1 MTGQLGIVD
10 AQGRDPGESR
20 LQSRQEF
27 RLELA
32 VETAPFVD
40 ILFIA
45 GYVRVEQD
53 RVDDAVTVFAEAA
66 QAHEQCQA
74 HRIIVGFERHLA
86 GRAVLIADDFLEV
99 DVIDAL
105 VLARV
110 AAEGKAFLHLAD
122 EQAEGLAQVAGIVAI
137 ENGRFRRR
145 IICIFARFGA
155 DFDDFP
161 RFDDEHTLAVVD
173 SNP

>member
-1 MTGQLGIVD
+1 M
-10 AQGRDPGESR
+10 PGPS
-20 LQSRQEF
+20 
-27 RLELA
+27 
-32 VETAPFVD
+32 
-40 ILFIA
+40 
-45 GYVRVEQD
+45 Y
-53 RVDDAVTVFAEAA
+53 
-66 QAHEQCQA
+66 
-74 HRIIVGFERHLA
+74 HRRIERHLA

-122 EQAEGLAQVAGIVAI
+122 EQAEGLAQVAGIIAI

-145 IICIFARFGA
+145 IIRIFARFGT

-161 RFDDEHTLAVVD
+161 RFNDEHTLTVVD
-173 SNP
+173 SNARTIGNDIVFAIRIAASAMAAGLLPTFGHQDIFIQAVTVKTLSTGRPGRRRQLRQLL